1 MTFSSPS
8 STSEGIKVADLANHL
23 LIIEPVEYK
32 TGIDT
37 VHGKAEAVE
46 VNVVD
51 LDNGNAKHENLL
63 WFNVALRN
71 ALKTKIG
78 HKVLARIGQGS
89 AKPGKSAPWILVD
102 ATADASAVAKANAY
116 LTSALA
122 PAPATP
128 APVASAPAPAL
139 DPNNLPPEVLAL
151 LGQLGAKKV

>member
-89 AKPGKSAPWILVD
+89 AKPGKSAPWILLD

-116 LTSALA
+116 LTGAPA

-128 APVASAPAPAL
+128 APVASAPAL
-139 DPNNLPPEVLAL
+139 DPNNLPPEVMAL

>member
-89 AKPGKSAPWILVD
+89 AKPGKSAPWILLD

-116 LTSALA
+116 LTSA

-128 APVASAPAPAL
+128 APVATAPAPAL
-139 DPNNLPPEVLAL
+139 DPNNLPPEVMAL

>member
-89 AKPGKSAPWILVD
+89 AKPGKSAPWILLD
-102 ATADASAVAKANAY
+102 ATGDASAVAKANAY
-116 LTSALA
+116 LTSA

-139 DPNNLPPEVLAL
+139 DPNNLPPEVMAL

>member
-1 MTFSSPS
+1 MTFSSPN
-8 STSEGIKVADLANHL
+8 TATEGVKVADLANHL

-46 VNVVD
+46 VNIVD
-51 LDNGNAKHENLL
+51 LDTKQSHNSLL

-78 HKVLARIGQGS
+78 QKVLARIGQGT

-102 ATADASAVAKANAY
+102 ATGDAAAIALANAY
-116 LTSALA
+116 LG
-122 PAPATP
+122 
-128 APVASAPAPAL
+128 SAPAPAAPVAPPAPKANL

-151 LGQLGAKKV
+151 LGQLGKQV